1 MMSYD
6 EKINFACRETS
17 PRYPASLKTWGSRVK
32 NSNQLNNMKK
42 YILQIIFVLSFAV
55 SINAQTKTYAAPPI
69 TYCNFYD
76 YYKLNDICKN
86 YLHAELNSN
95 DVKLDISEEIAIERF
110 NKTFIYKLDT
120 SDNIAFTIRN
130 LEMKNKKVIFCTIA
144 EEPIV
149 TLDFYK
155 SNSIVY
161 NCNGLIDGVYFAKYT
176 DDFGNIYTN
185 KIIITRL

>member
-1 MMSYD
+1 MISYD
-6 EKINFACRETS
+6 EKINLACRETCPS
-17 PRYPASLKTWGSRVK
+17 YPASLKIWGRRVK

-42 YILQIIFVLSFAV
+42 YILQIIFVLSFTV
-55 SINAQTKTYAAPPI
+55 SINAQTKTYAVPPI

-86 YLHAELNSN
+86 YLHTELNSN
-95 DVKLDISEEIAIERF
+95 EVKLDITEEIAIERF
-110 NKTFIYKLDT
+110 NKTFIYKLDA
-120 SDNIAFTIRN
+120 SDNISFTIRN
-130 LEMKNKKVIFCTIA
+130 LEMKNMKVIFCTIA

-161 NCNGLIDGVYFAKYT
+161 NCNGLIDGVYFTKYT

>member
-1 MMSYD
+1 MRI
-6 EKINFACRETS
+6 KILVTILALLFAFTS
-17 PRYPASLKTWGSRVK
+17 
-32 NSNQLNNMKK
+32 
-42 YILQIIFVLSFAV
+42 
-55 SINAQTKTYAAPPI
+55 NAQTKSCALPPI

-95 DVKLDISEEIAIERF
+95 EVKLEITEEIAIERF

-149 TLDFYK
+149 TIDFSK
-155 SNSIVY
+155 SNLIVY
-161 NCNGLIDGVYFAKYT
+161 NCNGLIDGVYFTKYT

>member
-1 MMSYD
+1 MSD
-6 EKINFACRETS
+6 GKIYAACQETS
-17 PRYPASLKTWGSRVK
+17 TRYAASLKTWGSIEYLLIILFTI
-32 NSNQLNNMKK
+32 LNAAK
-42 YILQIIFVLSFAV
+42 
-55 SINAQTKTYAAPPI
+55 INAQTKTYAAPPI

-95 DVKLDISEEIAIERF
+95 EVKLDVSEEVLIDRF
-110 NKTFIYKLDT
+110 NKTFIYKLDA

-149 TLDFYK
+149 TLDFNK
-155 SNSIVY
+155 SNLIVY
-161 NCNGLIDGVYFAKYT
+161 NCNGLIDGVYFTKYT
-176 DDFGNIYTN
+176 DDSRNIYTN